1 MLSGLARAAT
11 VGLLAVGLAACSSS
25 DRGDDGP
32 GASVP
37 TQGYYKVGRPYV
49 IRGVRYTPAVDY
61 SYDETGIASWYGP
74 GFHGR
79 QTANGEI
86 YDQHGLTAAHPTLP
100 MPTLV
105 RVTNLE
111 NGKVLDLRINDRGPF
126 KNGRIIDVSRR
137 GAELLGFLNQG
148 IAKVRVQVLEEES
161 RQMAALAQGGQIA
174 QTDSITRIAPGPV
187 DQVAGAPVDSVA
199 AETIQPSPAAAATQT
214 PAPSAPTSG
223 SVASAP
229 LAQGAPGGPVPVYP
243 QPSGEVTQ
251 VAVAPSNLF
260 IQAGAFSEQSNALN
274 LAQRLTTYGSPS
286 ISQTNVNGQPFWR
299 VRLGPLRD
307 VTEADAVLTA
317 LIVDGF
323 RQSRVVVD

>member
-1 MLSGLARAAT
+1 MLSGLARAAA
-11 VGLLAVGLAACSSS
+11 VGLLAVGLAACGSG
-25 DRGDDGP
+25 DRDSGGQ

-49 IRGVRYTPAVDY
+49 VSGVRYTPAVDY

-86 YDQHGLTAAHPTLP
+86 YDQHDLTAAHPTLP

-111 NGKVLDLRINDRGPF
+111 NGRTLELRINDRGPF

-148 IAKVRVQVLEEES
+148 IAKVRVQVLEKES
-161 RQMAALAQGGQIA
+161 RELAAIAQGGQIA
-174 QTDSITRIAPGPV
+174 QSDSIARIAPGPV
-187 DQVAGAPVDSVA
+187 DQVTAAPVDSVA
-199 AETIQPSPAAAATQT
+199 ADAIQPSPA
-214 PAPSAPTSG
+214 P
-223 SVASAP
+223 VAQAP
-229 LAQGAPGGPVPVYP
+229 LAQSAPRGPLPVYP

-274 LAQRLTTYGSPS
+274 LAQRLTAYGSPS
-286 ISQTNVNGQPFWR
+286 ISQTSVNGQPFWR

-317 LIVDGF
+317 LIYDGF
-323 RQSRVVVD
+323 PQSRVVVE

>member
-1 MLSGLARAAT
+1 MLSGLARAAA

-25 DRGDDGP
+25 DRGADGP

-86 YDQHGLTAAHPTLP
+86 YDQQALTAAHPTLP

-148 IAKVRVQVLEEES
+148 IAKVRVQVLEQES

-174 QTDSITRIAPGPV
+174 QRDSITRIAPGPV
-187 DQVAGAPVDSVA
+187 DRVTGAPVDSVA
-199 AETIQPSPAAAATQT
+199 AETIQPSHAT
-214 PAPSAPTSG
+214 APSAPASS
-223 SVASAP
+223 SVARAP

-307 VTEADAVLTA
+307 VTEADAVLMA

-323 RQSRVVVD
+323 RQSRLVVD